1 MVLHPRTSILI
12 IPGMQSTLEHNQHRP
27 RRNRASH
34 QIREL
39 AAETIPDRKKLIMP
53 YFIME
58 GDSSSEPILSMPG
71 IFRHSIP
78 NALKEIESDYR
89 HGIDKILLFGITEK
103 KDDTG
108 SGAYDR
114 NGIVQRALREIKKHL
129 PGVMVITDVCLCEY
143 TDHGH
148 CGLVEGGKILN
159 DPTLE
164 LLARTALSHAESG
177 SDMVAPSDMM
187 DGRVGAI
194 RAALDRNGFDDLPI
208 MAYSAKYSSA
218 FYGPFR
224 EAAGSAPQFGDRSSY
239 QMDFRNAREG
249 EREVM
254 MDIAEGADI
263 IMVKPALSYLDV
275 IYRVRKLVHAPLCA
289 YNVSG
294 EYAMVKCMAAAGY
307 CDEEKMTR
315 EIITSIFRAGADMII
330 SYHTRDIFTHGWL

>member
-1 MVLHPRTSILI
+1 M
-12 IPGMQSTLEHNQHRP
+12 
-27 RRNRASH
+27 
-34 QIREL
+34 
-39 AAETIPDRKKLIMP
+39 AETVPDRKKLIMP
-53 YFIME
+53 HFIME
-58 GDSSSEPILSMPG
+58 GKSASEPVLSMPG
-71 IFRHSIP
+71 ISRHTIP
-78 NALKEIESDYR
+78 MALKEIESDYR
-89 HGIDKILLFGITEK
+89 LGIDKILLFGIPSK
-103 KDDTG
+103 KDDVG

-224 EAAGSAPQFGDRSSY
+224 EAAGSAPRFGDRSTY

-249 EREVM
+249 EMEVER
-254 MDIAEGADI
+254 DILEGADI

-275 IYRVRKLVHAPLCA
+275 IYRVRCRISAPLCA

-294 EYAMVKCMAAAGY
+294 EYAMVKSMAAAGY
-307 CDEEKMTR
+307 CDEERMTR
-315 EIITSIFRAGADMII
+315 EIITSIFRAGADMIL
-330 SYHTRDIFTHGWL
+330 SYHTRDIFTHGWLQ